1 MAKKKKKTIDWK
13 GIERDFRAAKTSIRQ
28 IAEWYEVSEGAIRK
42 RAKAENWSQMVR
54 PEQDEPDTFK
64 KLTLVPPVRNQE
76 QATAVASEGK
86 DLAFLMLDELRATTS
101 RRGELE
107 ELIIA
112 ETSGDRD
119 GRRRKAMLRAIDLPE
134 RAQTL
139 KALMLAAK
147 TAAEV
152 KKLDKADGDTPQ
164 HGDQVPAT
172 GDKPADDWDHLLN

>member
-1 MAKKKKKTIDWK
+1 MTKKKKKAIDWK

-42 RAKAENWSQMVR
+42 RAKAENWSQLVR
-54 PEQDEPDTFK
+54 PDNDDVGTFK
-64 KLTLVPPVRNQE
+64 KLTFVPPVTPE
-76 QATAVASEGK
+76 QAPAVAAEGK

-107 ELIIA
+107 EMIVD
-112 ETSGDRD
+112 ETSGDKD
-119 GRRRKAMLRAIDLPE
+119 GRRRRAMLRAVDLPE

-152 KKLDKADGDTPQ
+152 KRLEKADGDVPQPGADPTP
-164 HGDQVPAT
+164 
-172 GDKPADDWDHLLN
+172 DKPADDWDRLLQ